1 MELRKRLTVRPRRAA
16 AAPPGVTVASPGAP
30 AARERGLLGIN
41 LRYFALRAVLFG
53 VVLAVVLL
61 LGAGGFLAFVLGL
74 VVSGLMSYPLALRQ
88 RRAVVAVMENRHG
101 GRR

>member
-1 MELRKRLTVRPRRAA
+1 MELRRRPTRRPRPAA
-16 AAPPGVTVASPGAP
+16 AAGAP
-30 AARERGLLGIN
+30 APAAAVAKDRRLAGIN

-61 LGAGGFLAFVLGL
+61 LGAGGFLAFVLAL
-74 VVSGLMSYPLALRQ
+74 VISGLMSYPLALRQ

>member
-1 MELRKRLTVRPRRAA
+1 MELRKRPTARPRRAA
-16 AAPPGVTVASPGAP
+16 AAAPGTPAAPAP

-61 LGAGGFLAFVLGL
+61 LGAGGFLAFVLAL
-74 VVSGLMSYPLALRQ
+74 AVSGLMSYPLALRQ

>member
-1 MELRKRLTVRPRRAA
+1 MELRRRPTRRAKGVA
-16 AAPPGVTVASPGAP
+16 AATPGAATP
-30 AARERGLLGIN
+30 AATAGKDRRLAGIN

-61 LGAGGFLAFVLGL
+61 LGAGGFLAFVLAL

-88 RRAVVAVMENRHG
+88 RRAVLAVMENRHG
-101 GRR
+101 GRH

>member
-16 AAPPGVTVASPGAP
+16 AAPPGAP

-61 LGAGGFLAFVLGL
+61 LGAGGFLAFVLAL
-74 VVSGLMSYPLALRQ
+74 AVSGLMSYPLALRQ